1 MSKIRMDNFDSGDA
15 ARLVVKKFK
24 GSRWETVTESIA
36 RSEHQMCKTFL
47 QTDLGCLG
55 FETKV
60 DAPYV
65 REAQN
70 RLCIELVLV

>member
-1 MSKIRMDNFDSGDA
+1 MHK
-15 ARLVVKKFK
+15 
-24 GSRWETVTESIA
+24 
-36 RSEHQMCKTFL
+36 MCKTFL
-47 QTDLGCLG
+47 QTDLDCLG

-60 DAPYV
+60 DAPNV